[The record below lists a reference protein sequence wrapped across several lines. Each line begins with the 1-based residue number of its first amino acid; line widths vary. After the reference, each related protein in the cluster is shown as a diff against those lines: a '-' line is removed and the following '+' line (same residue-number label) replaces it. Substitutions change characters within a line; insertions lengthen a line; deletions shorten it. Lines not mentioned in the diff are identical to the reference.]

1 MSDAANAR
9 RERKD
14 SLRLALKQA
23 AAERNAWRAVQ
34 IAREILALDAGPRD
48 FRAIRATADG
58 WARDDAT
65 LPALRIA
72 VLSSFT
78 ADYAQDALVAFA
90 FASGLR
96 VATYQ
101 SGFAQFRQEILD
113 SASGL
118 YAFEPDALVLAIEGD
133 DWCPVAYSGFSE
145 ATEAARAES
154 VGRVTGELRSLLTA
168 FRARSARPVV
178 VHNLAQPLRTAM
190 GIMDATL
197 PGPQRSLIAR
207 CNEAIREVAAEFAS
221 TYVLDYAGLVNDTG
235 AARWYDRRMALF
247 AGSPIA
253 ASALGSLAQEWCK
266 FLRAF
271 AGLTRKCLVLDL
283 DNTLWGG
290 VIGEDGLS
298 GIKLGTTYP
307 GNAFAEFQRSIV
319 ALWRRGVILAVASKN
334 NPADAYEVFDRHEA
348 MQLRREHFSAWE
360 INWNHKSESLR
371 TIARTLNIGL
381 EHMVFAD
388 DNPAECDAVRTALP
402 MVTVINL
409 PREPV
414 RYVEALSADGWFD
427 AVTLSAEDLR
437 RSELYRQRD
446 MAEAARGSFD
456 TVDDYLADLDME
468 IVVKPVDSASLA
480 RAAQLTQKTNQFNAT
495 TRRYSE
501 ADISARMEG
510 DWLLATVAVRD
521 RFGDHGIVGLMMA
534 EVRDTEVHIDTFLLS
549 CRVIGRAVE
558 SAMLAWLCDR
568 AVEREASFII
578 GTIVPTAKN
587 VPIRNV
593 FQSHGFDLAKGDPAT
608 ETTTWRLEPGSRSV
622 QWPRW
627 FRVPDASPRDAVA
640 TANHEQ

>member
-1 MSDAANAR
+1 MTDATAAR
-9 RERKD
+9 RERKE

-23 AAERNAWRAVQ
+23 TAERNAWRAVQ
-34 IAREILALDAGPRD
+34 IAREVLALDAGPRD
-48 FRAIRATADG
+48 YRAIRATADG
-58 WARDDAT
+58 WAVDDTT
-65 LPALRIA
+65 LPTLRVA

-78 ADYAQDALVAFA
+78 ADYAQDALVALA

-96 VATYQ
+96 VTTYQ
-101 SGFAQFRQEILD
+101 SGFAQFRQEMLD
-113 SASGL
+113 STSGL
-118 YAFEPDALVLAIEGD
+118 YAFEPDAVFLAVEGD
-133 DWCPVAYSGFSE
+133 DWCPVAYSGFAE
-145 ATEAARAES
+145 ATEASRAEAPS
-154 VGRVTGELRSLLTA
+154 RIAGELRSLLTA
-168 FRARSARPVV
+168 FRSRSARPVV
-178 VHNLAQPLRTAM
+178 VHNLAQPRGTAM

-197 PGPQRSLIAR
+197 PLSQRSLVAR
-207 CNEAIREVAAEFAS
+207 CNDAIREVAAEFPS
-221 TYVLDYAGLVNDTG
+221 TYVLDYAGLVNATG
-235 AARWYDRRMALF
+235 AMHWYDRRMALF

-253 ASALGSLAQEWCK
+253 ASSLGSLAQEWCK
-266 FLRAF
+266 YLRAF
-271 AGLTRKCLVLDL
+271 AGSTRKCLVLDL

-290 VIGEDGLS
+290 VIGEDGLA

-307 GNAFAEFQRSIV
+307 GNAFTDFQRAIIG
-319 ALWRRGVILAVASKN
+319 LWRRGVILAVASKN

-371 TIARTLNIGL
+371 TIARSLNIGL

-409 PREPV
+409 PREPE
-414 RYVEALSADGWFD
+414 RYVEALAADGWFD
-427 AVTLSAEDLR
+427 AVALSAEDLR

-456 TVDDYLADLDME
+456 TLDDYLADLDME
-468 IVVKPVDSASLA
+468 IVIKPVDRASLA

-501 ADISARMEG
+501 ADISARMDG

-534 EVRDTEVHIDTFLLS
+534 QVQDAQLHIDTFLLS

-568 AVEREASFII
+568 AVERDAGAIV

-593 FQSHGFDLAKGDPAT
+593 FQSHGFDLLQGDPSA

-627 FRVPDASPRDAVA
+627 FRVAASSPQDAAA
-640 TANHEQ
+640 TATHEQ